1 MNAGD
6 GPRAVRVRSERG
18 GGRRSRYV
26 SDEAGVVRRVL
37 RVGRVGTTSGKRRP
51 FPPGRACRAP
61 EGPRSAGGRRSAK
74 GCFATSA
81 VRRRRQDGPGAF
93 RGRQSAA
100 RGRCA
105 EPPAQ
110 RRRCPMGADG
120 RPGVRLHAGECGSRR
135 CGVAFRRKEDGAEPP
150 ARRRR
155 CPMGADGRPGVRP
168 HAGECG
174 SRRCGVAF
182 RRKEDGAEPPARRRR
197 CPMGADGRPG
207 VRPHAGRRRD
217 FRETDGEPMPEE
229 GARYPLRRRRS
240 GRDFVRGARG
250 RNKDCE
256 CARSKIERRR
266 QFPIY
271 INDIAKQ
278 KPRQNR

>member
-1 MNAGD
+1 
-6 GPRAVRVRSERG
+6 
-18 GGRRSRYV
+18 
-26 SDEAGVVRRVL
+26 
-37 RVGRVGTTSGKRRP
+37 
-51 FPPGRACRAP
+51 
-61 EGPRSAGGRRSAK
+61 
-74 GCFATSA
+74 
-81 VRRRRQDGPGAF
+81 
-93 RGRQSAA
+93 
-100 RGRCA
+100 
-105 EPPAQ
+105 
-110 RRRCPMGADG
+110 MGADG

-229 GARYPLRRRRS
+229 GGALSIEVKAARPGLRSR
-240 GRDFVRGARG
+240 
-250 RNKDCE
+250 
-256 CARSKIERRR
+256 CAGTKQRLRMR
-266 QFPIY
+266 
-271 INDIAKQ
+271 AKQ
-278 KPRQNR
+278 NRTAPSVPDIHK